1 MSSELLTFEESEMK
15 IHFSL
20 SDYQGPVSRNPR
32 KHFGPGKPQ
41 QNLQP
46 YDCRAVLFTYS

>member
-20 SDYQGPVSRNPR
+20 RDDQGPISRKPR
-32 KHFGPGKPQ
+32 KHFGPGKLQ

-46 YDCRAVLFTYS
+46 YDYKAVLFTYS